1 MRIVRLT
8 VVFAVLAL
16 LNGSAFAQQRT
27 GVPAKLAIDSS
38 EEAPV
43 MAAGDR
49 HYAGHAGDCEMCDGV
64 SSYLEVAPDLCCLDR
79 GCGRC
84 PRVLPAIAGGI
95 HAVADHV
102 ADSLAFVF
110 PCYHRR
116 WADCQ
121 PDLDC
126 CCPQRCCRV
135 LWRPSY
141 RNCQSPCGGLQVPAA
156 GVQLDSAPTPTPAKG
171 AHRTWDPQKRVV
183 NAAQGRESVAKSEV
197 GAKGVT
203 PATAVALNR
212 KSAAAEVRSSPTP
225 AKKPKTSVRSA
236 SLESGEDEE
245 QPAKTQKAA
254 GKTNST
260 VRRESN
266 GSQAKSTSTAN
277 ALRN

>member
-1 MRIVRLT
+1 MRIVRLS
-8 VVFAVLAL
+8 VVFAALVLL
-16 LNGSAFAQQRT
+16 TGSAFAQQRT

-38 EEAPV
+38 EETPV
-43 MAAGDR
+43 MAAGHR
-49 HYAGHAGDCEMCDGV
+49 HYAGHAGDCNMCDGV
-64 SSYLEVAPDLCCLDR
+64 TSYLEVDPDLCCLDR

-102 ADSLAFVF
+102 ADSLAFIF

-116 WADCQ
+116 WADCK
-121 PDLDC
+121 PDQDC

-135 LWRPSY
+135 LWTPSY

-183 NAAQGRESVAKSEV
+183 NAAQARESVAKSEV
-197 GAKGVT
+197 AAKGVA
-203 PATAVALNR
+203 PATAVASNR
-212 KSAAAEVRSSPTP
+212 KSGASEVRSSPTP
-225 AKKPKTSVRSA
+225 AKKPKSTVQSA
-236 SLESGEDEE
+236 SHESGDGEE
-245 QPAKTQKAA
+245 QSAASQKVASKT
-254 GKTNST
+254 TSN

-266 GSQAKSTSTAN
+266 GTQAKSTSTAN
-277 ALRN
+277 ALRK